1 MGIQLEEV
9 EVFRG
14 KKVIG
19 VLKDVEKA
27 YPLVGT
33 SLVGL
38 FFPGSLR
45 VAEDKEFEFW
55 QGAFQQRYAPNKHG
69 RCVGVAPPEA
79 DSLSQGLPEK
89 PTEGGG
95 KNRGG
100 QVLTTGTSD
109 IPAKCLHDR

>member
-1 MGIQLEEV
+1 MGIQLKEV

-14 KKVIG
+14 RKVIA
-19 VLKDVEKA
+19 VLKDVEKT

-69 RCVGVAPPEA
+69 RCVGVAEA
-79 DSLSQGLPEK
+79 GIIQGTPEK
-89 PTEGGG
+89 SPEGEG
-95 KNRGG
+95 
-100 QVLTTGTSD
+100 
-109 IPAKCLHDR
+109 AKSEVVKC